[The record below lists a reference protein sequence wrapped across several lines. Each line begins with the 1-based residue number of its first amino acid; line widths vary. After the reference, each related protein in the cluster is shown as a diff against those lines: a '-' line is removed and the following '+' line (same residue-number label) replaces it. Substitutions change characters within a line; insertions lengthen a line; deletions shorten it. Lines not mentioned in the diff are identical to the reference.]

1 MLTFAQKIA
10 WALIG
15 IKDCVEVNTVCCYHV
30 LCLLLASENKVL
42 LTDAELVVVTAGG
55 ECVTVFLYSRMW
67 MAELCRDWVW

>member
-1 MLTFAQKIA
+1 MPTFAQKIA

-15 IKDCVEVNTVCCYHV
+15 NQGLSNIVCCCHV
-30 LCLLLASENKVL
+30 LCLLLASENNVL